1 MGFYGNLYTNLTT
14 FFHNFTM
21 KGTTDLATNFPED
34 KNILKNTR
42 IKAQPEVVYDTFSVN
57 AGNRWI
63 QFVPGVSELK
73 NPDGTN
79 NYNGV
84 TIYHA
89 LPSGVSVNEA
99 EEITEDINFLD
110 AVEEDIAASATSV
123 SNGGYLKVQTSVYDE
138 AGHLKSSTSKYL
150 KFPNVNEIESIAKSA
165 KSTAEQ
171 VEQKFTGVQN
181 EVSQM
186 QQTINTFET
195 QLTTAN
201 SLASNANKQSNDA
214 ISIANDAIKASNEAK
229 SVASNA
235 FSQINKA
242 EASANSAQT
251 SADQA
256 QTSAA
261 AANYTM
267 RKVVNAIEGEEG
279 YQYWIKELVS
289 ACLTLN
295 SSVNHKNT
303 DTQVTV
309 SNALTNISN
318 GIDAIIIGETEQ

>member
-14 FFHNFTM
+14 FFHNFAM

-63 QFVPGVSELK
+63 QFVPEVSELK

-123 SNGGYLKVQTSVYDE
+123 SNGGYLKVQTSIYDE

-171 VEQKFTGVQN
+171 VEQKFTGVQDK
-181 EVSQM
+181 VSQM
-186 QQTINTFET
+186 QQTINTFTE
-195 QLTTAN
+195 QLNTTN
-201 SLASNANKQSNDA
+201 KLATSANKQSNDA
-214 ISIANDAIKASNEAK
+214 ISTAKDAKDAANKASN
-229 SVASNA
+229 
-235 FSQINKA
+235 QISAA
-242 EASANSAQT
+242 EASANKAQT
-251 SADQA
+251 SAVQA

-261 AANYTM
+261 AANQTM
-267 RKVVNAIEGEEG
+267 KKVVSAIESKDEGKEG
-279 YQYWIKELVS
+279 YQYWIKELVN

-303 DTQVTV
+303 DTEDTIE
-309 SNALTNISN
+309 NALNNIFK
-318 GIDAIIIGETEQ
+318 GIDAITIGETKQ